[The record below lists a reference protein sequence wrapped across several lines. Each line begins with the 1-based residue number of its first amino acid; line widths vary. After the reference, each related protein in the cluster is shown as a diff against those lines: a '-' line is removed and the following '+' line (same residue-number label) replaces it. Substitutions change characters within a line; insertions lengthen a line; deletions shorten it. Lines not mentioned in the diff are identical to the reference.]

1 VSLLGFSATARA
13 QSLAGDS
20 AVVSPKIGSAD
31 TLTVTKPPAE
41 WDDVRTTGPAIVP
54 VEPPPGATPLMVLAQ
69 IEQGWRTGA
78 PEVVVGCLASQIEI
92 VCKHACPPGFYARP
106 QAEFLISDLLHYG
119 DTLDFRLT
127 RFEWKG
133 ENAKGQAAW
142 VHRMGTA
149 EQRVEVQFELA
160 KEGDNWRVVRLATN

>member
-1 VSLLGFSATARA
+1 MSLLGLSATAWA
-13 QSLAGDS
+13 QTPAGDS
-20 AVVSPKIGSAD
+20 VVASPKIGSAD
-31 TLTVTKPPAE
+31 TLAVTTPAE
-41 WDDVRTTGPAIVP
+41 VWDDVRTTGPAIVP

-78 PEVVVGCLASQIEI
+78 PEIVVGCFASQIEI
-92 VCKHACPPGFYARP
+92 ECQHACPPGRYARP
-106 QAEFLISDLLHYG
+106 QAEFLIVDLLHYG
-119 DTLDFRLT
+119 DTLDFRLN

-149 EQRVEVQFELA
+149 EHNVDVQFELA
-160 KEGDNWRVVRLATN
+160 KEGDNWRVVRLTSH